1 MRNKWLIA
9 LLAVSLTL
17 NLLGIGAAVGFK
29 LRSHD
34 RPLAN
39 PSFAIGRAVTQLGK
53 QRSHELRPIVR
64 DHYRTLRP
72 QLRRLRAKQRAWQQ
86 AFSQATFDSAEF
98 DDRHAEFAQQL
109 ATIQTLSHEAL
120 KSLAA
125 KLTPA
130 ERARLLDAMRP
141 THDRGRRSHGPR
153 PEHNQR
159 SRTN

>member
-17 NLLGIGAAVGFK
+17 NLLALGAAVGFK

-39 PSFAIGRAVTQLGK
+39 PSLAIGRAVAQLGK

-72 QLRRLRAKQRAWQQ
+72 QLRTLRTRQRAWHQ
-86 AFSQATFDSAEF
+86 AFSQTTFDPAEF

-109 ATIQTLSHEAL
+109 ATIQTQSHEAL
-120 KSLAA
+120 KSLAT
-125 KLTPA
+125 KLTPT
-130 ERARLLDAMRP
+130 ERAQLLDAMRP
-141 THDRGRRSHGPR
+141 THAGGRRSHGPR
-153 PEHNQR
+153 QEHNQR
-159 SRTN
+159 SRTD